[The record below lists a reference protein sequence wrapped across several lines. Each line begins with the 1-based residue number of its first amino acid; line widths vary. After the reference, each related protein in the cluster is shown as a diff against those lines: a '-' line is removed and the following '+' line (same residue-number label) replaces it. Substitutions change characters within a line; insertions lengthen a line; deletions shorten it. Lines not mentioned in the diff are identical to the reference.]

1 MKIKDWIVKDIYFT
15 ENERSKVSKK
25 VRNLLKN
32 GWELFSGSFDNN
44 LIYGEESSLT
54 DENELVQL
62 HKILVRDIFTT

>member
-1 MKIKDWIVKDIYFT
+1 M
-15 ENERSKVSKK
+15 
-25 VRNLLKN
+25 RNLLKN

>member
-1 MKIKDWIVKDIYFT
+1 MKIKDWIVEDIYFT